1 MKKIYLVALG
11 LFATVG
17 VAQVKVGTTPEVN
30 PNAMFEVEATNKGM
44 LLPRVALE
52 TTSSPAP
59 LTAHVAGMTVY
70 NTAETTDLAVADKL
84 RVSPGFY
91 YNDGEKWN
99 EMITRDNKAVKFFYM
114 PSITF
119 DTSVDVTGATKNLY
133 EEYEKQFSLPVG
145 GNHAKST
152 NAPANGIPYFASPT
166 DLYYYVTD
174 YDPAVFSNIEIT
186 DEGIMTYNVTAAATD
201 CSLIN
206 IVFVVK

>member
-11 LFATVG
+11 LFATVSF
-17 VAQVKVGTTPEVN
+17 AQVKVGGTPTVN
-30 PNAMFEVEATNKGM
+30 PDAMFEVEATNKGM
-44 LLPRVALE
+44 LLPRVELV
-52 TTSSPAP
+52 TTDDAAP
-59 LTAHVAGMTVY
+59 LADHVQGMTVY
-70 NTAETTDLAVADKL
+70 NKATTKSTTNVKG
-84 RVSPGFY
+84 VVPGFY
-91 YNDGEKWN
+91 YNDGTKWN
-99 EMITRDNKAVKFFYM
+99 EMVTTDNKAVKFFYM

-174 YDPAVFSNIEIT
+174 YDPAVFSNIVIT

-201 CSLIN
+201 CTLIN